1 MFDKI
6 LESSLASKK
15 RSTASI
21 QIGRTRADAVPM
33 ATVERNVYDEKTMS
47 VLVTG
52 EPGTDEAETFL
63 QDKLCEQGL
72 KGTGLAC
79 GWTDTHDLI
88 RDFDADITGHHR
100 PDIPYPHAYHS

>member
-1 MFDKI
+1 M
-6 LESSLASKK
+6 
-15 RSTASI
+15 
-21 QIGRTRADAVPM
+21 
-33 ATVERNVYDEKTMS
+33 YDEKTMS